1 MPTICCYIILY
12 EGFMDKRYQVFVS
25 STFKDLVS
33 EREVAVQSLM
43 KLDCF
48 PSGMELFPAADVD
61 QFEFIKTV
69 ISDCDYYLLIIGGKY
84 GTITEEG
91 VSYTEKE
98 YDYAISKN
106 IPVLAFLHKNPEK
119 LPVENAEIT
128 LETRDKLDSFRNK
141 VSKGRLVEFWENKD
155 QLSSQIIMG
164 ILSAKKMHPAIG
176 WVKANQTSSSEI
188 LTEINELRKENESL
202 RRELAKKNIV
212 EIDDGILHLA
222 DLEQLIEIGVETSS
236 SDRLKPIAMS
246 WSEIL
251 RALTPLLFSSL
262 SDYQIMRNILG
273 LWLEKNGDKETSK
286 MLNELKI
293 SDSDFNSIKVQF
305 LALEFVDIKMVS
317 DGGFSEYLEWYIKDK
332 GKSALLN
339 LVAMK
344 KVKN

>member
-1 MPTICCYIILY
+1 
-12 EGFMDKRYQVFVS
+12 MDKRYQVFVS

-33 EREVAVQSLM
+33 EREIAVQSIM
-43 KLDCF
+43 RLDCF
-48 PSGMELFPAADVD
+48 PSGMELFPAADVE

-106 IPVLAFLHKNPEK
+106 IPVLAFLHKHPEK
-119 LPVENAEIT
+119 LPVESAEVT
-128 LETRDKLDSFRNK
+128 QETRDKLDSFRNK

-164 ILSAKKMHPAIG
+164 ILSAKKIHPAIG
-176 WVKANQTSSSEI
+176 WVKANQVPSSEI
-188 LTEINELRKENESL
+188 LSEINELRKENESL
-202 RRELAKKNIV
+202 RHELAKTSLVKADNA
-212 EIDDGILHLA
+212 ILHLA
-222 DLEQLIEIGVETSS
+222 DLDQLIKIEVETNSYDKLTS
-236 SDRLKPIAMS
+236 IEVS

-262 SDYQIMRNILG
+262 SDYQVMRSILK
-273 LWLEKNGDKETSK
+273 LYLEKNNDKETSQ
-286 MLNELKI
+286 MLNELKVN
-293 SDSDFNSIKVQF
+293 DSDFNLIKVQF
-305 LALEFVDIKMVS
+305 LAFDFVDIYMTS
-317 DGGFSEYLEWYIKDK
+317 DAGNEYIEWHFTDK
-332 GKSALLN
+332 GKTTLLN
-339 LVAMK
+339 LVAQK

>member
-1 MPTICCYIILY
+1 
-12 EGFMDKRYQVFVS
+12 MDKRYQVFVS

-33 EREVAVQSLM
+33 EREIAVQSLM

-98 YDYAISKN
+98 YDYANSKN

-119 LPVENAEIT
+119 LPVESAEVT
-128 LETRDKLDSFRNK
+128 QDTRDKLDSFRSK
-141 VSKGRLVEFWENKD
+141 VSKGRLVEFWDNKD

-164 ILSAKKMHPAIG
+164 ILSAKKMQPAIG
-176 WVKANQTSSSEI
+176 WVKANQTSSAEI
-188 LTEINELRKENESL
+188 LTEINDLRKENESL
-202 RRELAKKNIV
+202 RHALAKKNIV
-212 EIDDGILHLA
+212 RTDDAILHLA
-222 DLEQLIEIGVETSS
+222 DLDQLIEIGVETTS
-236 SDRLKPIAMS
+236 SDRLTPIEMS

-262 SDYQIMRNILG
+262 SDFQVMQYILN
-273 LWLEKNGDKETSK
+273 LWLEKNDDKETSK
-286 MLNELKI
+286 MVNKLKV
-293 SDSDFNSIKVQF
+293 SDTDFNSIKVQF
-305 LALEFVDIKMVS
+305 LAFDFVDMYMTSGS
-317 DGGFSEYLEWYIKDK
+317 DGFGDYLEWHITDK
-332 GKSALLN
+332 GKTALLN
-339 LVAMK
+339 LVAK
-344 KVKN
+344 KKIKS

>member
-1 MPTICCYIILY
+1 
-12 EGFMDKRYQVFVS
+12 MDKRYQVFVS

-43 KLDCF
+43 RLDCF

-119 LPVENAEIT
+119 LPVESSEVTI
-128 LETRDKLDSFRNK
+128 ETRNKLDLFRSK

-164 ILSAKKMHPAIG
+164 ILSAKKMHPAVG
-176 WVKANQTSSSEI
+176 WVKANQTSSAEI
-188 LTEINELRKENESL
+188 LTEINELRKENQSL
-202 RRELAKKNIV
+202 RNELKNKKSN
-212 EIDDGILHLA
+212 ENDDSILNLA
-222 DLEQLIEIGVETSS
+222 DLGQLVKVGVETYS
-236 SDRLKPIAMS
+236 SDKFSPIEMS
-246 WSEIL
+246 WAEIL
-251 RALTPLLFSSL
+251 KSLTPLLFSSL
-262 SDYQIMRNILG
+262 SDYQIMQEILK
-273 LWLEKNGDKETSK
+273 LWLEKSGDKDINNISHQLKVNET
-286 MLNELKI
+286 
-293 SDSDFNSIKVQF
+293 DFNSIKVQF
-305 LALEFVDIKMVS
+305 IAFDFVDIYMTHS
-317 DGGFSEYLEWYIKDK
+317 RDIDGDGEYLEWHITDK

-339 LVAMK
+339 LVAI
-344 KVKN
+344 KNAGNE